1 MGRSGLERLVEWL
14 RRDPGTLASIGTA
27 LALPAIPLAVWGGQ
41 YRWLALVLPFVALLP
56 VAVGR
61 LLRISRKALDDA
73 VTAVLG
79 GTGIVAI
86 LLAIF
91 WSGERWLAVVPGAL
105 TIALVIYSD
114 TLTRGVVT
122 SPSAEKMTRAQAEAV
137 VSEVQQAI
145 GEPSAA
151 RGAAVTPSRARRQKQ
166 PDNQAILDAV
176 KRLERR
182 STRTELFLHALF
194 FGLGILVTFVTHG

>member
-105 TIALVIYSD
+105 RSLVIYSD
-114 TLTRGVVT
+114 TLARCRHVSVRREDDASASRGGGQRGST
-122 SPSAEKMTRAQAEAV
+122 GDRRA
-137 VSEVQQAI
+137 
-145 GEPSAA
+145 
-151 RGAAVTPSRARRQKQ
+151 
-166 PDNQAILDAV
+166 
-176 KRLERR
+176 ERR
-182 STRTELFLHALF
+182 AGGGGHPVPGVQAKATR
-194 FGLGILVTFVTHG
+194 